1 MMIDYVKDDEKL
13 KAFYKHPVSLQG
25 IEKSIEARKQF
36 KTPRNLLVQELR
48 KQYKDLPLSER
59 QEQNLQLLLNEN
71 TFTTCTAHQPNI
83 FTGPLYFIYKILHA
97 IKLADKLNGEIPESK
112 FVPVY
117 YMGSEDADLDELG
130 HIYLNGEKLQWET
143 KQTGAVGR
151 MKVDKQL
158 IQVIERIAG
167 QIDVSTHG
175 KELTSLFR
183 NAYKEGESIQKATLH
198 LVHELFKEFGLLVL
212 IPDNAELKRQF
223 TPVIKRELLEQF
235 SHSLVEKTSQEL
247 GEHYKVQASGRE
259 INLFYLTET
268 KRERIEKAGEKFKVE
283 DLGLSWSEQEI
294 LAELDNHPERFS
306 ANVILRGLFQETI
319 LPNIAF
325 IGGGGEIAYWLELK
339 RVFESSN
346 VPYPM
351 LVVRN
356 SFLLLGECHTHA
368 VKKLRFEIKDL
379 FENTEHLVN
388 RLVKRDSSLQLT
400 LTNEKEQLISLY
412 TALKKVTDKID
423 LTLSEHTAALQT
435 KALEKVEALEK
446 KMLRAEKRKFEAQQR
461 QISKL
466 REQLFPKNSLQERQ
480 ENFGAFYSKFGK
492 QLLLKL
498 YENSLS
504 LEQQFAILKID

>member
-1 MMIDYVKDDEKL
+1 
-13 KAFYKHPVSLQG
+13 
-25 IEKSIEARKQF
+25 
-36 KTPRNLLVQELR
+36 
-48 KQYKDLPLSER
+48 
-59 QEQNLQLLLNEN
+59 
-71 TFTTCTAHQPNI
+71 
-83 FTGPLYFIYKILHA
+83 
-97 IKLADKLNGEIPESK
+97 
-112 FVPVY
+112 
-117 YMGSEDADLDELG
+117 
-130 HIYLNGEKLQWET
+130 
-143 KQTGAVGR
+143 
-151 MKVDKQL
+151 
-158 IQVIERIAG
+158 
-167 QIDVSTHG
+167 
-175 KELTSLFR
+175 LF
-183 NAYKEGESIQKATLH
+183 G
-198 LVHELFKEFGLLVL
+198 FF
-212 IPDNAELKRQF
+212 
-223 TPVIKRELLEQF
+223 
-235 SHSLVEKTSQEL
+235 
-247 GEHYKVQASGRE
+247 
-259 INLFYLTET
+259 
-268 KRERIEKAGEKFKVE
+268 
-283 DLGLSWSEQEI
+283 
-294 LAELDNHPERFS
+294 
-306 ANVILRGLFQETI
+306 
-319 LPNIAF
+319 
-325 IGGGGEIAYWLELK
+325 GGGGVFGFWVELK